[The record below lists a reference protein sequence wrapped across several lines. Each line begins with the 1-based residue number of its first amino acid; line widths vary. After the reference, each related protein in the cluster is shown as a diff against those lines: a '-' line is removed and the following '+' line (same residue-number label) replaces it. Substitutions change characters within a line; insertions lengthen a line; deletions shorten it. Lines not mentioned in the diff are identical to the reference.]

1 MNKILHKIYVMAA
14 KIFFGLLALFIV
26 IACLGSISQLLFY
39 IANSDNLILYGIF
52 AFYIII
58 FISQN
63 EDIKRERLVF
73 KNTLYICLNC
83 MFNNKE

>member
-1 MNKILHKIYVMAA
+1 MNKILNKMYVMTA
-14 KIFFGLLALFIV
+14 KIFFGLLALFIF
-26 IACLGSISQLLFY
+26 IACFGDLVELCLYLLKS
-39 IANSDNLILYGIF
+39 ANLVLYGIF

-63 EDIKRERLVF
+63 EDIKKERLVF
-73 KNTLYICLNC
+73 KNTLHACLNC